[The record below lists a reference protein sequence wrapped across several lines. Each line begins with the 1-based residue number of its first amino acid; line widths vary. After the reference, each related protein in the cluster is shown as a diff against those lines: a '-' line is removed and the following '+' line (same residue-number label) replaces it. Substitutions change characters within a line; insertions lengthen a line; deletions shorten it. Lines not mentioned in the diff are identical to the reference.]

1 MTKLLFTLLA
11 AMACIS
17 TWAAVQSG
25 DTFTMGDFKFKVTF
39 AATSTEHAEAQI
51 TGFSSSVPSAG
62 IANVTLGGTISYNGE
77 LIDVETVASRA
88 FEGKTAIT
96 EVTFLYGMRDIGTYA
111 FNNCTKLKTI
121 HLPSSMLSIQGN
133 AFAGCTALQVC
144 YAALGDPTGYI
155 FNSSAFP
162 SGQTMILYVPKTHP
176 NSVEKYKAMKAWQ
189 KFTMVLKSSDACDFT
204 LNDGAQLVVTR
215 RASQSSHGDVTV
227 VGFKSTASGVK
238 DGVFHPSCDF
248 HSYTLQTL
256 SYDLTAIADSAFL
269 NNSGLKVLDMGVCT
283 YLKKL
288 GTNAFYGCHNLTDI
302 KLHMIENI
310 DPRFVDN
317 CNALKSIQV
326 SDLNPAYSTEDG
338 VLYNKDGSELLRCP
352 MGKINI
358 VFGDNV
364 QTIREYSFSYC
375 SNLKMAKIP
384 YGVTR
389 IRSNAFEGCT
399 ALTYLHIPS
408 SVSFEGYNFFY
419 RCSALT
425 DIYMAKKIAP
435 SIDISAFVNCPMK
448 NLHLLPEADRDSYKN
463 HSAWGRW
470 GIVIDESPYDM
481 SSYSVLSSGSS
492 QFVAETRFTINDD
505 TGITYDKTQY
515 AGAVTL
521 RCQNI
526 LNTSGATLQVP
537 DYVTACGKKYAVVA
551 IGTPDQGTG
560 ASELALDNVSSI
572 FGKGVEQKYDFS
584 VKLGKNV
591 KVIYG
596 SAFKDQSHLT
606 RLTLNSALEKVHYRA
621 FYNCKI
627 SNDLIFSHGLKHVQA
642 EAFVGNQ
649 FTNMLVPSS
658 TTSFMMNSINKC
670 NNLQELIYN
679 SKAYYGTFSYS
690 SLASNF
696 HIYAPVEYIDA
707 MKTST
712 TFKNC
717 KLEAGAYD
725 FIKDKKYVTIT
736 SAAKVTLGG
745 NTYDGQAKYVYN
757 EHVTRGITGTF
768 QCSES
773 ETDATNSSNRTYA
786 ITEIGDSCFYDGI
799 GVTGITMGKAKYL
812 KTIGNYAF
820 TGSSIATLII
830 PETVTKFGE
839 KAAYNCKKLTEM
851 TFLNKTLDDTSVIGN
866 DFYGNNASG
875 FECYVPWNTYAFF
888 KRCLTVIAA
897 DRLVGYLYRGNT
909 SDKECI
915 AVGYPVGWDRSN
927 ITAWNIENYD
937 NSTSTIHAR
946 KVSATQAD
954 HPVLIDWSKLKSD
967 DIYKLSRPAS
977 TSSSMFTYLQGVK
990 TYRVNINNSPNGKVY
1005 FKYNSGDNTF
1015 THPSSTYYINPGY
1028 AYMSMDLSQIGS
1040 SSKIIKVDFGG
1051 APTPGLKG
1059 DVDGNGT
1066 VNVTDANILINIIL
1080 GKDDAAKYG
1089 GRADI
1094 DGNGTVNVTDAN
1106 MLINLI
1112 LGK

>member
-1 MTKLLFTLLA
+1 
-11 AMACIS
+11 
-17 TWAAVQSG
+17 
-25 DTFTMGDFKFKVTF
+25 
-39 AATSTEHAEAQI
+39 
-51 TGFSSSVPSAG
+51 
-62 IANVTLGGTISYNGE
+62 
-77 LIDVETVASRA
+77 
-88 FEGKTAIT
+88 
-96 EVTFLYGMRDIGTYA
+96 
-111 FNNCTKLKTI
+111 
-121 HLPSSMLSIQGN
+121 
-133 AFAGCTALQVC
+133 
-144 YAALGDPTGYI
+144 
-155 FNSSAFP
+155 
-162 SGQTMILYVPKTHP
+162 
-176 NSVEKYKAMKAWQ
+176 
-189 KFTMVLKSSDACDFT
+189 
-204 LNDGAQLVVTR
+204 
-215 RASQSSHGDVTV
+215 
-227 VGFKSTASGVK
+227 
-238 DGVFHPSCDF
+238 
-248 HSYTLQTL
+248 
-256 SYDLTAIADSAFL
+256 
-269 NNSGLKVLDMGVCT
+269 
-283 YLKKL
+283 
-288 GTNAFYGCHNLTDI
+288 
-302 KLHMIENI
+302 
-310 DPRFVDN
+310 
-317 CNALKSIQV
+317 
-326 SDLNPAYSTEDG
+326 
-338 VLYNKDGSELLRCP
+338 
-352 MGKINI
+352 
-358 VFGDNV
+358 
-364 QTIREYSFSYC
+364 
-375 SNLKMAKIP
+375 
-384 YGVTR
+384 
-389 IRSNAFEGCT
+389 
-399 ALTYLHIPS
+399 
-408 SVSFEGYNFFY
+408 
-419 RCSALT
+419 
-425 DIYMAKKIAP
+425 MAKKLAP
-435 SIDISAFVNCPMK
+435 SIDTKAFVNCPK
-448 NLHLLPEADRDSYKN
+448 TRLHLLPEADRNSYKYQM
-463 HSAWGRW
+463 AWNEW
-470 GIVIDESPYDM
+470 GFVIDESPYDM

-505 TGITYDKTQY
+505 TDITYDKTQY

-521 RCQNI
+521 RSQNT

-551 IGTPDQGTG
+551 IGTPSQGTG

-596 SAFKDQSHLT
+596 SAFKDQPHLT
-606 RLTLNSALEKVHYRA
+606 KLTLNSALEKVHYRA

-670 NNLQELIYN
+670 SNLQELIYN

-717 KLEAGAYD
+717 KLKAGAYD

-799 GVTGITMGKAKYL
+799 GVIGITMSKAKYL

-888 KRCLTVIAA
+888 KRRLTGTAV
-897 DRLVGYLYRGNT
+897 DRLFCYLYRGNT

-915 AVGYPVGWDRSN
+915 AVGHPVDWNKAG

-946 KVSATQAD
+946 KLNATQSD
-954 HPVLIDWSKLKSD
+954 HPVLIDWSELKSD
-967 DIYKLSRPAS
+967 DIHKLSRPA
-977 TSSSMFTYLQGVK
+977 TTPSSMFTYLEGVK

-1028 AYMSMDLSQIGS
+1028 AYMSMDLFQIGS

-1051 APTPGLKG
+1051 TPTPDFKKG
-1059 DVDGNGT
+1059 DVNGDGVVDITDANILLNIVLGKDSASKYGGRADVDGNGT
-1066 VNVTDANILINIIL
+1066 IDITDVNTALNIVL
-1080 GKDDAAKYG
+1080 GK
-1089 GRADI
+1089 
-1094 DGNGTVNVTDAN
+1094 
-1106 MLINLI
+1106 
-1112 LGK
+1112 